1 MKKIPFYLSLFLFST
16 LTVFGQK
23 QTDAEIRQAIKTYES
38 EISEALSASEYYTML
53 DAYEEIIKLYKKH
66 KLNKLKL
73 AAYYSK
79 AGQVAY
85 QLEEYKK
92 TLKYQQKALVIQE
105 EKMGPIDLVTSY
117 RDIIK
122 TCKALK
128 LYMKAVEY
136 QEQIITILKDSP
148 DIEGADLAIAY
159 GNIGKTYEASRKY
172 QLALEYFQNVTKIL
186 DGNEKYKAELEYYQE
201 SIVFVE
207 EKLAERKQQ
216 NFYQRTEGRVIK
228 NVIKSE
234 VKSEYVVNSGTTSE
248 LSMALSILHLEK
260 NYPEAL
266 TRFKKLNI
274 KLETGKNWE
283 CIGLCHYYMGNYLKA
298 IEAYQKSVALSPE
311 LRQAHYHNNIGV
323 AYAKNGQ
330 FEEAKNAFES
340 YEALLPG
347 DYWHYRNRA
356 MLYALQNKKE
366 EAMQQLK
373 IAVESGFSEVEW
385 LESDSSLDN
394 IRDNE
399 SFEYLYNKAAKNQ
412 LSER

>member
-1 MKKIPFYLSLFLFST
+1 MKKVPFYLCLFLFST

-23 QTDAEIRQAIKTYES
+23 RTDAEIRQIIETYES

-73 AAYYSK
+73 AAYYNK

-85 QLEEYKK
+85 ELKEYKK
-92 TLKYQQKALVIQE
+92 ALKHQQKALAIQE
-105 EKMGPIDLVTSY
+105 EKMEPIDLVTSY

-148 DIEGADLAIAY
+148 DIEHADLAIAY

-172 QLALEYFQNVTKIL
+172 QLALEYFQDATTIL
-186 DGNEKYKAELEYYQE
+186 DGNEQYKAELEYYQE
-201 SIVFVE
+201 SIVFLE
-207 EKLAERKQQ
+207 EKLAERKQLG
-216 NFYQRTEGRVIK
+216 FYPTTGRY
-228 NVIKSE
+228 E
-234 VKSEYVVNSGTTSE
+234 VKNEHNVNVNTGTTSE

-266 TRFKKLNI
+266 ACFEALNL
-274 KLETGKNWE
+274 KAETGKNWE
-283 CIGLCHYYMGNYLKA
+283 CIGLCHYYMGDYFKA
-298 IEAYQKSVALSPE
+298 IEAYQKAVALSPE

-385 LESDSSLDN
+385 LESDSSLDS

-399 SFEYLYNKAAKNQ
+399 SFEYLCNKAAKNQ